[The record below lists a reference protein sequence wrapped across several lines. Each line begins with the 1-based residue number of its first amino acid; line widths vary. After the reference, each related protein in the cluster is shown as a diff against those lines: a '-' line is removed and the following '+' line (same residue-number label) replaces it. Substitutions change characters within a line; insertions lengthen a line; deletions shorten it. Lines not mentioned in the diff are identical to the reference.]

1 MSFEKDFDKEIEKLA
16 KNLIDGINDA
26 TVFLKGKIED
36 GTPEDTKTLVGN
48 YETRTA
54 TQKGTVVSGSVFNDT
69 KYAYWVEYGVG
80 GRIFR
85 YNKPKGNIF
94 KVGVG
99 ARMMATAK
107 EKNLPKIINIIK
119 KRLGNK

>member
-16 KNLIDGINDA
+16 KNLIDWINDA
-26 TVFLKGKIED
+26 TVFLKWKIED
-36 GTPEDTKTLVGN
+36 WTPEDTKTLVWN

-54 TQKGTVVSGSVFNDT
+54 TQKGTVVSWSVFNDT
-69 KYAYWVEYGVG
+69 KYAYWVEYWVG
-80 GRIFR
+80 WRIFR

-94 KVGVG
+94 KVWVG

-119 KRLGNK
+119 KRLWNK